1 MCVTIIKKDDFFLQC
16 NYKMVKNI
24 EDILF
29 ILHSP
34 RLKPWAVIVTNIL
47 PCFICASY
55 FKKSLPKPGMDGPEA
70 LKPLLTLISS
80 VNKFTLALPP

>member
-1 MCVTIIKKDDFFLQC
+1 ME
-16 NYKMVKNI
+16 MVKTI
-24 EDILF
+24 CGEF
-29 ILHSP
+29 GVHHSP

-47 PCFICASY
+47 LCFITASY
-55 FKKSLPKPGMDGPEA
+55 FKKSLPKSGMDGPEA